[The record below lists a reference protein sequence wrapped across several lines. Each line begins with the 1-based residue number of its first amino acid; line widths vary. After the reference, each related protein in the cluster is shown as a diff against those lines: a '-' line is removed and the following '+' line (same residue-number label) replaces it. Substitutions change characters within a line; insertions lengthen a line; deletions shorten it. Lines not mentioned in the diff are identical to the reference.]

1 MNSFIKYLIFFGLF
15 YACVTG
21 GYSFQGIT
29 GQNAVI
35 DSQINLELNVK
46 ISKLSTGTYDLVFG
60 LINRGQTPVKLTGSD
75 LPWKWKPTL
84 IMVLMTVPGSK
95 VLEEVPMINDPPPF
109 NPKLLNPNSEIGGR
123 LNLCY
128 YYPNLPQVLKGSD
141 VILFWSYPRVFETNP
156 SLRRGGWILIEKE
169 TK

>member
-1 MNSFIKYLIFFGLF
+1 MNFDIKYLLSFGLF
-15 YACVTG
+15 YACVTA
-21 GYSFQGIT
+21 GYSFQGIG
-29 GQNAVI
+29 GQEAAI

-46 ISKLSTGTYDLVFG
+46 ISKSSTGTYELVFG
-60 LINRGQTPVKLTGSD
+60 LINRGRTPVKLTNSD
-75 LPWKWKPTL
+75 LPWKWRPTL
-84 IMVLMTVPGSK
+84 IMVLMTVPGGR
-95 VLEEVPMINDPPPF
+95 VLEEVPIINDPPF
-109 NPKLLNPNSEIGGR
+109 DPKLLNPNSEIGGR

-128 YYPNLPQVLKGSD
+128 YYPNLPQVLKGAD